1 MTLLEI
7 VLDKL
12 LSHPITA
19 LLTLIPT
26 FFLLRCIYRLTV
38 HPLAHIPGPLL
49 PRITSCW
56 LHYHAYIGDE
66 ASVIHKAHATYGPFV
81 RVSPHEVDISDAD
94 AVPAIYVAKGGF
106 QKAPWYV
113 YLQSLLRTISFADIL
128 GAATVILISTGIRP
142 YSQRLMLSIEHRGLK
157 PSYRCFLP
165 KISETMRLHYTSVWT
180 EWWIG

>member
-1 MTLLEI
+1 MTLLEV

-19 LLTLIPT
+19 LLALIST
-26 FFLLRCIYRLTV
+26 FFLSRCIYRLTL

-66 ASVIHKAHATYGPFV
+66 ARITHKAHAKYGPFV

-113 YLQSLLRTISFADIL
+113 SSESLAYNSFVDFL
-128 GAATVILISTGIRP
+128 GTATAILISTDIRP
-142 YSQRLMLSIEHRGLK
+142 YSQRLMLSIEHRALK
-157 PSYRCFLP
+157 PSYRCFPL
-165 KISETMRLHYTSVWT
+165 KISETTRLHYTSVWT
-180 EWWIG
+180 EWWKG